1 MKKFFSYAILLFLA
15 AMYMAGCGSGSN
27 TKTAEAVPMTVDSL
41 LAVAGDR
48 IGDSVVVEGFCK
60 TICKKCGRKLFLTG
74 DDSTKTLRIESG
86 ESIGMFD
93 AGAVHAIVRVEG
105 RIMEQRIDEDYL
117 QQWADQAAERCESAA
132 AAEQE
137 TAQADFGRLQ
147 TRLDKYR
154 ARIAERPQKV
164 GKIDRSVYYIEADG
178 YEIQEVCPNAKS
190 CPTSGAGAVRCTA
203 TCHSFSGGSC

>member
-93 AGAVHAIVRVEG
+93 AGAVHATRPPNGARAPLPPSKKLPRPISVGYKRG
-105 RIMEQRIDEDYL
+105 
-117 QQWADQAAERCESAA
+117 STN
-132 AAEQE
+132 
-137 TAQADFGRLQ
+137 TA
-147 TRLDKYR
+147 R
-154 ARIAERPQKV
+154 A
-164 GKIDRSVYYIEADG
+164 
-178 YEIQEVCPNAKS
+178 
-190 CPTSGAGAVRCTA
+190 
-203 TCHSFSGGSC
+203 

>member
-41 LAVAGDR
+41 LA
-48 IGDSVVVEGFCK
+48 
-60 TICKKCGRKLFLTG
+60 
-74 DDSTKTLRIESG
+74 LRIESG

-154 ARIAERPQKV
+154 ARIAERNKKE
-164 GKIDRSVYYIEADG
+164 GKNYLSVYYIEADR
-178 YEIQEVCPNAKS
+178 YEIQ
-190 CPTSGAGAVRCTA
+190 
-203 TCHSFSGGSC
+203 

>member
-1 MKKFFSYAILLFLA
+1 
-15 AMYMAGCGSGSN
+15 
-27 TKTAEAVPMTVDSL
+27 
-41 LAVAGDR
+41 
-48 IGDSVVVEGFCK
+48 
-60 TICKKCGRKLFLTG
+60 
-74 DDSTKTLRIESG
+74 
-86 ESIGMFD
+86 MFD

-154 ARIAERPQKV
+154 ARIAERNKKE
-164 GKIDRSVYYIEADG
+164 GKNYLSVYYIEADG
-178 YEIQEVCPNAKS
+178 YEIQ
-190 CPTSGAGAVRCTA
+190 
-203 TCHSFSGGSC
+203 

>member
-41 LAVAGDR
+41 LA
-48 IGDSVVVEGFCK
+48 VVVEGFCK

-154 ARIAERPQKV
+154 ARIAERNKKE
-164 GKIDRSVYYIEADG
+164 GKNYLSVYYIEADR
-178 YEIQEVCPNAKS
+178 YEIQ
-190 CPTSGAGAVRCTA
+190 
-203 TCHSFSGGSC
+203 

>member
-105 RIMEQRIDEDYL
+105 RIMEQRIDEEYL

-154 ARIAERPQKV
+154 ARIAERNKKE
-164 GKIDRSVYYIEADG
+164 GKNYLSVYYIEADG
-178 YEIQEVCPNAKS
+178 YEIQ
-190 CPTSGAGAVRCTA
+190 
-203 TCHSFSGGSC
+203 